1 MNKIYIFSIL
11 IMLCSNSY
19 AEKIKVKI
27 LYNIPKKEIITIL
40 VNTTDPYKK
49 IKCEEKTMSK
59 ESRELMYMATRNKRE
74 TTIMLTQICNL

>member
-1 MNKIYIFSIL
+1 MP
-11 IMLCSNSY
+11 CSSSY
-19 AEKIKVKI
+19 AEKIMVRI
-27 LYNIPKKEIITIL
+27 LYNIHKKEIITIL

-59 ESRELMYMATRNKRE
+59 ESREEIYKLTRKKTE